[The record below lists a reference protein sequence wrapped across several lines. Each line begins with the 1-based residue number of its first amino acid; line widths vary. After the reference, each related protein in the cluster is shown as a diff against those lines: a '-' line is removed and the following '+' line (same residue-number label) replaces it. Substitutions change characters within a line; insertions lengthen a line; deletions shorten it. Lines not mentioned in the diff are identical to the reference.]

1 MELTS
6 LISKF
11 FSGLDKT
18 SQFELVCDDSLDF
31 TTSKKTLEKIKAG
44 KADEWITAQYVALRM
59 LEEQG
64 DVSSFPDGFI
74 MPADTAVRLDSDL
87 RILFGFPS
95 VWQGTIDADIQGKA
109 STPTFKVDLSV
120 TTKQGRTTL
129 NYTVDGPFIRFS
141 QNEQYL
147 LTPEQFMAFNAHK
160 AHGNSARSEYDNLL
174 YLHSLQEAQKS
185 GCKLNLKHFEKLR
198 ILTPNKITVEAELN

>member
-1 MELTS
+1 
-6 LISKF
+6 
-11 FSGLDKT
+11 
-18 SQFELVCDDSLDF
+18 
-31 TTSKKTLEKIKAG
+31 
-44 KADEWITAQYVALRM
+44 
-59 LEEQG
+59 
-64 DVSSFPDGFI
+64 
-74 MPADTAVRLDSDL
+74 
-87 RILFGFPS
+87 
-95 VWQGTIDADIQGKA
+95 
-109 STPTFKVDLSV
+109 TFKVDLSV

-198 ILTPNKITVEAELN
+198 ILTPNKITVEAELNSQGELILTPNMGQSASHESIQKVLGQLQSDNAVTLKVGDEIVLFSEEKLMAVKEVISNRVIPKSQVKAFLGNPTAYIDA

>member
-64 DVSSFPDGFI
+64 DVSS
-74 MPADTAVRLDSDL
+74 
-87 RILFGFPS
+87 
-95 VWQGTIDADIQGKA
+95 
-109 STPTFKVDLSV
+109 
-120 TTKQGRTTL
+120 
-129 NYTVDGPFIRFS
+129 
-141 QNEQYL
+141 
-147 LTPEQFMAFNAHK
+147 
-160 AHGNSARSEYDNLL
+160 
-174 YLHSLQEAQKS
+174 
-185 GCKLNLKHFEKLR
+185 
-198 ILTPNKITVEAELN
+198 